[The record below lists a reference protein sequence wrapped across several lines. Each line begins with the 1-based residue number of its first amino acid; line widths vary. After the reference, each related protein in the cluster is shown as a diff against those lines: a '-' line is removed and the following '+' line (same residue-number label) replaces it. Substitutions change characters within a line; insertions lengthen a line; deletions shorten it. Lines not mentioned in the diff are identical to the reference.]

1 MSAPEHLTIACDG
14 ASILARRYRKDGAPR
29 LLLSHGNGFGIDGYR
44 TFWEQLT
51 DDYDVIVYDLRNHGR
66 NPLHDVE
73 QHTIENM
80 AIDHGRVLEAVNA
93 AFGKRPTAGLF
104 HSVSSIAAIMAVHVH
119 GTPWD
124 ALVLYDPPLIA
135 PDGNALRAN
144 GQGVDNIFA
153 DNARKRQHRF
163 ERVEELADIYSA
175 RLARDWVEGAAFDM
189 ADGTTR
195 PSASGGFELS
205 CPGEYE
211 ARIYLNNARTE
222 SWAAMAS
229 LPRATTM
236 ILGADPNGP
245 RPLAPAKVGPAAAAH
260 HGLRHVIV
268 PGTNHML
275 QVEKPDVCARE
286 TKTFLREVGL

>member
-44 TFWEQLT
+44 KFWEPLT
-51 DDYDVIVYDLRNHGR
+51 QDYDVVVYDLRNHGR
-66 NPLHDVE
+66 NPLHDVD
-73 QHTIENM
+73 QHTIANM
-80 AIDHGRVLEAVNA
+80 AADHGRVLAAVTT

-104 HSVSSIAAIMAVHVH
+104 HSVSSIAAIMAVHLH
-119 GTPWD
+119 GTAWD

-135 PDGNALRAN
+135 PEGNELRGN
-144 GQGVDNIFA
+144 VQGVDNFFA
-153 DNARKRQHRF
+153 DMARKRQSRF
-163 ERVEELADIYSA
+163 DSVEELADIYSA
-175 RLARDWVEGAAFDM
+175 RLARDWAPGAAFDM
-189 ADGTTR
+189 AEGTTR
-195 PSASGGFELS
+195 PSANGGFELS

-211 ARIYLNNARTE
+211 ARIYLNNASTE
-222 SWAAMAS
+222 SWTAMAS

-236 ILGADPNGP
+236 ILGADPNVP

-275 QVEKPDVCARE
+275 QVEKPADCVRE
-286 TKTFLREVGL
+286 TKAFLREVGL